1 MIYLLKNDI
10 NKKME
15 IHKENYEL
23 LEKEFIEYKNLIE
36 KNKNNIINLNIQLQY
51 LREEYKKEINKL
63 KDYFEQKIEYLF
75 KLISQYNVKGKE
87 KNEIII
93 NNENKI
99 NINYKYEEINKI
111 IDNKIKDFKD
121 NIYSILGIN
130 QEKKNTKNQAILE
143 RFEKKLYDFFFDKN
157 SDNSNTYLD
166 ELKKISGALLIKNID
181 STQLVS
187 NFLQKNV
194 NNENTKFDENTKLIF
209 FNKKLVVF
217 KEIENISLSKIETNN
232 IDEFIKQFREKYG
245 IKIKDMDDKNLKNLI
260 TKNDFD
266 EKEILKIIL
275 KKLKYL
281 K

>member
-1 MIYLLKNDI
+1 
-10 NKKME
+10 
-15 IHKENYEL
+15 
-23 LEKEFIEYKNLIE
+23 
-36 KNKNNIINLNIQLQY
+36 
-51 LREEYKKEINKL
+51 
-63 KDYFEQKIEYLF
+63 
-75 KLISQYNVKGKE
+75 
-87 KNEIII
+87 
-93 NNENKI
+93 
-99 NINYKYEEINKI
+99 
-111 IDNKIKDFKD
+111 
-121 NIYSILGIN
+121 
-130 QEKKNTKNQAILE
+130 
-143 RFEKKLYDFFFDKN
+143 
-157 SDNSNTYLD
+157 
-166 ELKKISGALLIKNID
+166 LLIKNID

-232 IDEFIKQFREKYG
+232 IDDFIKQFREKYG
-245 IKIKDMDDKNLKNLI
+245 IKIKDMNDKNLKNLI